1 LFTAVTNWLF
11 GKPRARL
18 NYSCTKH
25 GSSKTTWVL
34 VADGMAHRRCTQCHL
49 DASKKDNND

>member
-1 LFTAVTNWLF
+1 MIAAFSDWLF
-11 GKPRARL
+11 GRPHARL

-34 VADGMAHRRCTQCHL
+34 VADNMAHRRCTQCHL
-49 DASKKDNND
+49 DASKKAKDD

>member
-1 LFTAVTNWLF
+1 MFTAVTNWLF
-11 GKPRARL
+11 GRPRARL